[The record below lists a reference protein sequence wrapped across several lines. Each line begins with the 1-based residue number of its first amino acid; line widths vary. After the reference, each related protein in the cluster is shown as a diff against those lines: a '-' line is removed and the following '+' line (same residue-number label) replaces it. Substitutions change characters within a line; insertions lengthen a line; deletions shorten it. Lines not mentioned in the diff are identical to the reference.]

1 MNGNG
6 KPHPPEPIIAG
17 WPEGVYPSDKP
28 AEASGPNYLP
38 LNLWYPGLKKVFN
51 APPIYICEHFLT
63 DQECDDFIHTAAP
76 LLQRSKTHAIAGTRH
91 AKRGR
96 RKVLRSTVA
105 PPQHSPFCNSL
116 CRARAGSEATKGRT
130 SLTCHLA
137 KKLPPSPR
145 LLEKIQALTNKPFGH
160 MELPQV
166 ARYTDSQR
174 YVEHY
179 DGVDPNTDAGR
190 AFCAN
195 GGQRVATVLCYL
207 NDVAEGG
214 GTAFR
219 CVRCI
224 LHACNSEKQR
234 RRVRADIRAAL
245 PCFCVRTG
253 ASTLRFGQRR
263 AMRSSS
269 SQAL

>member
-63 DQECDDFIHTAAP
+63 DQECDDFMNTAAP

-116 CRARAGSEATKGRT
+116 SLPCARRERGDQGSHEPDMPPRQKAAPVAAPSGEDPGAHQQAVWPHGAAAGCALHGQPAIRRALRWRRPEHGRGT
-130 SLTCHLA
+130 
-137 KKLPPSPR
+137 R
-145 LLEKIQALTNKPFGH
+145 VLLEWRPARRDGPV
-160 MELPQV
+160 LP
-166 ARYTDSQR
+166 
-174 YVEHY
+174 
-179 DGVDPNTDAGR
+179 
-190 AFCAN
+190 
-195 GGQRVATVLCYL
+195 
-207 NDVAEGG
+207 
-214 GTAFR
+214 
-219 CVRCI
+219 
-224 LHACNSEKQR
+224 QR
-234 RRVRADIRAAL
+234 RRRGRRHRVPVRALHFA
-245 PCFCVRTG
+245 CM
-253 ASTLRFGQRR
+253 Q
-263 AMRSSS
+263 
-269 SQAL
+269 Q